1 MLKAKKSVDVC
12 VCVCIYVHMSMSM
25 RGGGVKYKL
34 SPSALSTFIS
44 LL

>member
-25 RGGGVKYKL
+25 RGGVKYKL